1 MVDTQQRRWTG
12 VIKSGKLSGYSVEVR
27 QQHLPWRLYILAF
40 TSPDESSEPE
50 ITFARGRTKL
60 AEHFRALSISVTWSD
75 GRGPLAPER
84 AHLKLPR
91 LGTLAAPQEER
102 SPRGQGLR
110 RSA

>member
-60 AEHFRALSISVTWSD
+60 AEHFRALSIQGSFALRPRHLQHQAIVPRDSELSHSD
-75 GRGPLAPER
+75 FGR
-84 AHLKLPR
+84 
-91 LGTLAAPQEER
+91 
-102 SPRGQGLR
+102 
-110 RSA
+110 